1 MPTVAKIKIYDI
13 PELRKQL
20 DTLYDKSSQKEI
32 AKWAL
37 KLAKHILEQYAP
49 SYETDKTIL
58 KGYSI
63 NECWQKGIMIKM
75 YDLRQVGFSI
85 HRLAKEQ
92 ESNIICM
99 ALRVVGQAVGT
110 AHMKEHGMVASDYAI
125 KCFNIAYPNNKD
137 KVEQERLWQIN
148 ELRKICSETDKRDL

>member
-13 PELRKQL
+13 PKLRKQL
-20 DTLYDKSSQKEI
+20 DTLYDNSSQKEI

-37 KLAKHILEQYAP
+37 KLANHILDQYAP
-49 SYETDKTIL
+49 LYKTDKTVL

-63 NECWQKGIMIKM
+63 NESWQKGITIKM
-75 YDLRQVGFSI
+75 YDLRQAGFSI
-85 HRLAKEQ
+85 HRLAKAQ
-92 ESNIICM
+92 ESKIICM

-125 KCFNIAYPNNKD
+125 KCCNTAHTNNKD

-148 ELRKICSETDKRDL
+148 ELRKICNETDKRGL